1 MMSYF
6 KPYMYVSLYE
16 NRHTIRRERLTLDRV
31 LYPVWEDTTGRIWNV
46 FPTVEALREF
56 RAHLNEALRI
66 IEALEAAEREGGLDG
81 LEAAMQK
88 DI

>member
-31 LYPVWEDTTGRIWNV
+31 LYPVWAMKR
-46 FPTVEALREF
+46 
-56 RAHLNEALRI
+56 
-66 IEALEAAEREGGLDG
+66 
-81 LEAAMQK
+81 LEAAMQQE
-88 DI
+88 I